1 MTRERR
7 LAPYLFLAPSIV
19 LGTVFFVVPLLVSL
33 ALSFAVWDSL
43 KAPRFVGIANY
54 RYLLTRDPLF
64 YESLWNTA
72 RFVGATIIIGVP
84 LALALAVAFRRS
96 RWKPLWRSAFW
107 LPMVT
112 NIVAVAYVW
121 QFLLA
126 DPYGLVNRTLSAIG
140 IAGPAWL
147 ADPAWAMSAIILVFI
162 WFHLGQDMMLISAGL
177 DAVDEEVEEA
187 ASLDGANRWE
197 VLWHI
202 TLPLIRPTM
211 LLVLMTNLVKGIGY
225 FALMLVL
232 TDGGPANSTNVAALH
247 VYRLAFENLRLGMAS
262 AAAYLLLAVV
272 MAVLLVQF
280 RVMRRGGL
288 DAWR

>member
-7 LAPYLFLAPSIV
+7 LAPYLFLAPTIV
-19 LGTVFFVVPLLVSL
+19 LGTIFFVVPLLVSF

-72 RFVGATIIIGVP
+72 RFVGATVIIGVP
-84 LALALAVAFRRS
+84 LAMALAVAFRRS

-177 DAVDEEVEEA
+177 DAVDDEVEEA
-187 ASLDGANRWE
+187 AALDGANRWE

-272 MAVLLVQF
+272 MVVLLVQF

>member
-7 LAPYLFLAPSIV
+7 LAPYLFLAPVFV
-19 LGTVFFVVPLLVSL
+19 LGTVFFVVPLLVSFG
-33 ALSFAVWDSL
+33 LSFAVWDSL
-43 KAPRFVGIANY
+43 KAPRFVGVANY

-64 YESLWNTA
+64 FSSLWNTL
-72 RFVGATIIIGVP
+72 RFVGATIMIGVP

-112 NIVAVAYVW
+112 NIVAVATVW
-121 QFLLA
+121 RFLLA
-126 DPYGLVNRTLSAIG
+126 DPYGLVNRTLSALG

-147 ADPAWAMSAIILVFI
+147 ADPAWAMGAIILVFI

-187 ASLDGANRWE
+187 AALDGANRWQ
-197 VLWHI
+197 VLWHV

-225 FALMLVL
+225 FALMLVM

-272 MAVLLVQF
+272 MAVVLVQF